1 MKISE
6 LKRGME
12 ISNLELCEM
21 FQCSPQGGMRRSHAT
36 NTLILISNRVKS
48 FYTDTWE
55 GEVFHYTGMGQ
66 QGEQSL
72 TFAQN
77 KTLAESNSNGVT
89 VHLFEVYKKNTYTYY
104 GVMKL
109 AGQPYT
115 STQKDSQGI
124 ERKVYIFPLICVSEV
139 PAS

>member
-1 MKISE
+1 
-6 LKRGME
+6 
-12 ISNLELCEM
+12 
-21 FQCSPQGGMRRSHAT
+21 MRRSHAT

-89 VHLFEVYKKNTYTYY
+89 VHLFEVYKENTYTYY